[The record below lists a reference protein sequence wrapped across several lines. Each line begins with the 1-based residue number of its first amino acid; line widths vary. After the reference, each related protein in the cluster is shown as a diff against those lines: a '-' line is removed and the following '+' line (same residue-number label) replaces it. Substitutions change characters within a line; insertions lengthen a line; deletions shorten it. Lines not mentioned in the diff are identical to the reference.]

1 MQIGRCSN
9 IFVDLDMIYVLYEHL
24 YNQYPKQEALQPK
37 SNQNAVRPELMI
49 LSWGNQYPLM
59 FINCLPQVRPN
70 KKCLW

>member
-1 MQIGRCSN
+1 M
-9 IFVDLDMIYVLYEHL
+9 IFVDLDMIYVLYEDL
-24 YNQYPKQEALQPK
+24 YNQNPKQEALQPE

-70 KKCLW
+70 KNCLW